1 MECPQNLLNCTA
13 MACIY
18 GHDRFIGAESKM
30 SREARDEESWRI
42 HWIKRWI
49 QRIHPRTQLPAFGL
63 GFQALK
69 ASYINDLSSWP
80 SRPVAQKRQ
89 VLMAARK
96 VAWSFRS
103 SISARSI
110 HGHLLNLGL
119 LIRIGSNFSTSPKR
133 TVLFPTSFRLIAL
146 RIVRRIGR
154 SRMFSSSNKNLSLT
168 FRNPPFFTTSPMAD
182 TNLVPNFSLRAHSVS
197 SSTLQHSCSSG
208 TGQRDVN
215 LACIAHGVFTF
226 YNVLSIPLGL
236 RIVVDVLFDFHVLSR
251 TIYRY
256 I

>member
-1 MECPQNLLNCTA
+1 
-13 MACIY
+13 
-18 GHDRFIGAESKM
+18 
-30 SREARDEESWRI
+30 
-42 HWIKRWI
+42 
-49 QRIHPRTQLPAFGL
+49 
-63 GFQALK
+63 
-69 ASYINDLSSWP
+69 
-80 SRPVAQKRQ
+80 
-89 VLMAARK
+89 MAARK

-197 SSTLQHSCSSG
+197 SSTLQHSSEPSGPISSKESSSCRPRESNSSKESWSSCCSVDEGEGNTSFASAVEASELKRFSDSLSAM
-208 TGQRDVN
+208 TYCN
-215 LACIAHGVFTF
+215 HG
-226 YNVLSIPLGL
+226 
-236 RIVVDVLFDFHVLSR
+236 
-251 TIYRY
+251 
-256 I
+256 